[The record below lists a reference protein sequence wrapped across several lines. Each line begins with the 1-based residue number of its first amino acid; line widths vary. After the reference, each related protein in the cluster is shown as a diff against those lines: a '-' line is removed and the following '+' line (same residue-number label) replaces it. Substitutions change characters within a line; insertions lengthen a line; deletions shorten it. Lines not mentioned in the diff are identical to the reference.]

1 MTTMIVHREE
11 GRAEQS
17 VRRSNTV
24 IENVHWESRVISNG
38 KVVARVVKSS
48 HCWKMRT
55 CQSVTESPGF
65 QNALGSS
72 HTRCCSSGLSIILES

>member
-1 MTTMIVHREE
+1 MTTMIVHR
-11 GRAEQS
+11 GPEQS
-17 VRRSNTV
+17 VQKSNTDM
-24 IENVHWESRVISNG
+24 ESGECSLG
-38 KVVARVVKSS
+38 KPGNTKWKGRFLGRECF